1 MLLEP
6 TLRVNEILVHRGKGF
21 AYQATFHAGV
31 NVLRG
36 QNASGKSTIMDFLF
50 YGLGGEEI
58 PWKNEALLCD
68 SVTLELMVNGT
79 PISVRRHIAETAR
92 NPLSFFWGPL
102 SSALKAAATEWETY
116 PYQRSQS
123 KESFSQVLFRA
134 LKLPELRGEGAA
146 NITMHQLLRLMYA
159 DQRTPND
166 EIFRSET
173 FETELNRETIG
184 NYLCGI
190 YSGDLYEAQLEL
202 RQVDAQLD
210 RAVSDLR
217 NVFAVLGRSGQGATN
232 TMDFL
237 RAEAAS
243 VQDEIQQNETKLR
256 ELRKSRSSAKEG
268 ETGKRITEL
277 RSQLNSAQAA
287 LLGDQSSLAELE
299 LEAHDSRQ
307 FLQEIDRRLNALED
321 SQNARSYLGTLR
333 FQFCPCCL
341 SPLSNEET
349 EAHCHLC
356 RNDISESKGDAQILR
371 MKNELALQKKESS
384 SLMEARNAEILKLQ
398 RQMPERRTLL
408 QRLEREFDSLTHT
421 WSTPQEL
428 EIEATARKLG
438 ELNQKLSQLA
448 EYQKL
453 AAVLDELQQR
463 RSELEARKSALLDR
477 IGGLQSQNEEVKTA
491 AKRAIAQELIHLLK
505 NELPRQEEF
514 ISAQSVEWSFG
525 KNRVAVN
532 GNTQFSESSMVI
544 LRHSF
549 HLAILLASAKNAFFR
564 FPRFL
569 MLDGIE
575 DGGQEQERSFAFQRL
590 IASTCE
596 ALENDYQV
604 IYATSQIEPSLDTD
618 EYVVGKASRTDDKTL
633 AIA

>member
-6 TLRVNEILVHRGKGF
+6 TLRVNEILVHRGKGI
-21 AYQATFHAGV
+21 AYQAAFHAGV
-31 NVLRG
+31 NILRG

-50 YGLGGEEI
+50 YGLGGEDI

-68 SVTLELMVNGT
+68 SVTLEIMVNGT
-79 PISVRRHIAETAR
+79 PISVRRHVSETAR
-92 NPLSFFWGPL
+92 SPLSFFWGPL
-102 SSALKAAATEWETY
+102 SSALKAAVNEWETY

-134 LKLPELRGEGAA
+134 LKLPELRGDGVA

-166 EIFRSET
+166 EIFRSEA

-190 YSGDLYEAQLEL
+190 YSSDLYEAQLEL
-202 RQVDAQLD
+202 RQVEAQLD

-217 NVFAVLGRSGQGATN
+217 NVFSVLGRSGQGATS

-243 VQDEIQQNETKLR
+243 VQEEVQQNEARMLKLR
-256 ELRKSRSSAKEG
+256 KARSNAKEG
-268 ETGKRITEL
+268 DAERRIAEV

-287 LLGDQSSLAELE
+287 LLADQSKLAELE
-299 LEAHDSRQ
+299 LEASDSHQ
-307 FLQEIDRRLNALED
+307 FLQEIDRRLNALEA
-321 SQNARSYLGTLR
+321 SQNARSYLGALR

-341 SPLSNEET
+341 SHLPDEQNET
-349 EAHCHLC
+349 HCHLC

-384 SLMEARNAEILKLQ
+384 ALMEARNAEISKL
-398 RQMPERRTLL
+398 RQQLPERHILL
-408 QRLEREFDSLTHT
+408 QRLEREFSSLAEA

-428 EIEATARKLG
+428 EIEATSRKLG
-438 ELNQKLSQLA
+438 ELNQKLVQLA

-453 AAVLDELQQR
+453 ATVLDDLQQR
-463 RSELEARKSALLDR
+463 RGELEARKSALMDR
-477 IGGLQSQNEEVKTA
+477 INGLQSQNEDVKA
-491 AKRAIAQELIHLLK
+491 AARHAIAKELIYLLK

-514 ISAQSVEWSFG
+514 ISAQSVDWSFG

-564 FPRFL
+564 YPRFL

-590 IASTCE
+590 IVNSCE

-618 EYVVGKASRTDDKTL
+618 EYVVGKASSTNDKTL
-633 AIA
+633 AII

>member
-184 NYLCGI
+184 NYLCCI